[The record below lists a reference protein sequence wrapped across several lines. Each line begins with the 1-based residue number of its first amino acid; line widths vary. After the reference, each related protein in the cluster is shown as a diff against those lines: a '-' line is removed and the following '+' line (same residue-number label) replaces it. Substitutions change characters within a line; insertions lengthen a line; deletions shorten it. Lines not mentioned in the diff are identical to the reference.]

1 MNLSNNL
8 EESDLRTLKVATFGL
23 TLKSNSVRVN
33 ERFHKYLVLPFTS
46 RALNPEDKFLSG
58 LGFLPQDR
66 LGLSSK
72 PLLLAVIPAQQ

>member
-1 MNLSNNL
+1 MNISNIVKYN
-8 EESDLRTLKVATFGL
+8 ESRTLKVATFGL
-23 TLKSNSVRVN
+23 TVKANSVRVN

-46 RALNPEDKFLSG
+46 RALNPEDKFLSS

-72 PLLLAVIPAQQ
+72 PLLLAVIPVQQ